1 MKKSKQSCDLHSCFL
16 CNNVLP
22 DWLPALASNRSNRF
36 FKKGELIVEE
46 GSAITGVYFIFH
58 GKVKIHKDWGEF
70 KELIVRFASSGEM
83 IGSSAL
89 CGDMI
94 HPASVTAIEP
104 CNLCFI
110 ELAFFENTL
119 KVNPQFL
126 FSLSRRFAF
135 ELKEAETRMRNLA
148 HMPVKGRIAQS
159 LMALQE
165 KFGQSSEGFINVNLS
180 RQDLA
185 SFAGTTYETVF
196 RIMNELIDDQI
207 LQVAGKT
214 IYIRD
219 MHRLAM
225 LTQELSMQH
234 HQVQQSKI
242 AS

>member
-1 MKKSKQSCDLHSCFL
+1 MKKSKHNCDLNSCFL
-16 CNNVLP
+16 CQNVLP
-22 DWLPALASNRSNRF
+22 DWLPALSANRTNRF

-46 GSAITGVYFIFH
+46 GSTVTGIYFIFQ

-70 KELIVRFASSGEM
+70 KELIVRFASTGEI
-83 IGSSAL
+83 IGSSGL
-89 CGDMI
+89 NGDRV

-126 FSLSRRFAF
+126 FSLTKRIAT
-135 ELKEAETRMRNLA
+135 ELKEAETRMRNLT

-159 LMALQE
+159 LLSLQE
-165 KFGQSSEGFINVNLS
+165 KFGQSPEGFINVNLS

-196 RIMNELIDDQI
+196 RIMNELVEENI
-207 LQVAGKT
+207 LQVSGKT
-214 IYIRD
+214 IFLKD
-219 MHRLAM
+219 LHRLNM
-225 LTQELSMQH
+225 LTQDQPMIN